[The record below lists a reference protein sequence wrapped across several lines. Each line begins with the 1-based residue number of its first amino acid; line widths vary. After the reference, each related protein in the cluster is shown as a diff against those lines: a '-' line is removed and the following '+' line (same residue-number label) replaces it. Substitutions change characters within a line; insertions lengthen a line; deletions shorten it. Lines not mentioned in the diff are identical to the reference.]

1 MRSGRSG
8 RSGGN
13 GRRTHEGPDGP
24 WIGAA
29 GRRPLARFSHDER
42 LDRLLLE
49 LQEGFGPQRWW
60 PAETPFEV
68 VVGAVLVQNTTWRNV
83 ELALAE
89 LRRRVELAPEA
100 LLALG
105 ESELARAVR
114 SSGSYN
120 VKAARLR
127 AVSGWLVALGGPRAL
142 AQQAPEPLRASLLE
156 VRGVG
161 PETAD
166 AILCYAAGRPM
177 PVVDA
182 YAERILVR
190 HGLVPAGTS
199 RAALRAWLLARLL
212 PSQVVMEEFHAL
224 CVRAGSAHCG
234 PEARCQ
240 ACPATTPVP
249 SPGATLA
256 STSNPSP
263 PGP

>member
-1 MRSGRSG
+1 MSRGGSTTA
-8 RSGGN
+8 SGG
-13 GRRTHEGPDGP
+13 RRVARAGPDGP

-29 GRRPLARFSHDER
+29 GRRPLARFAHDER

-49 LQEGFGPQRWW
+49 LQAGFGPQRWW

-68 VVGAVLVQNTTWRNV
+68 VVGAVLVQNTAWRNV
-83 ELALAE
+83 ELALAG

-100 LLALG
+100 LLAL
-105 ESELARAVR
+105 EEPELARAVR

-127 AVSGWLVALGGPRAL
+127 AVARWLVALGGPRAL
-142 AQQAPEPLRASLLE
+142 AGMPLAPLRASLLG

-166 AILCYAAGRPM
+166 AILCYAAGRPL

-190 HGLVPAGTS
+190 HGLIPAGTP
-199 RAALRAWLLARLL
+199 RGTLRDWLLARLL

-224 CVRAGSAHCG
+224 CVRAGSAHCA
-234 PEARCQ
+234 PLARCA
-240 ACPATTPVP
+240 ACPATTP
-249 SPGATLA
+249 
-256 STSNPSP
+256 SP